1 VGRYSSKN
9 KLKFV
14 AYIHNLEKM
23 KKTLLSILGTTALV
37 LSANATVRTVNNGT
51 ITAGQYTS
59 VQAAVDASA
68 AGDTVYIHGS
78 VTSYGD
84 VTLNKRIVLIGAGH
98 YPTGTQYNLPTSLNT
113 IILSRG
119 NSTTLPTGSII
130 KGISFSNVYGSGGS
144 LPVNNITF
152 ERNYIPS
159 YISVCGDNWIIK
171 NNFVGYVSVSDFN
184 NLIVSNN
191 IIGTQYA
198 INSSNKPSVIITN
211 NIFLNGFY
219 LSSVSYSNF
228 TNNIII
234 EPNVLTNFSGTQN
247 TYNKNVF
254 IYADP
259 LNFKIFPPAGN
270 TGVGNLNTTASQF
283 VSTIPLNV
291 DLSSARIYDWHLLTS
306 ALGVGYGTD
315 GTDCGIYGGSYPMP
329 NMTGV
334 TTIPQMV
341 SMDIQNSVIPVD
353 GTLNV
358 DIKARNQK

>member
-1 VGRYSSKN
+1 
-9 KLKFV
+9 
-14 AYIHNLEKM
+14 M

-51 ITAGQYTS
+51 ITAGQYTT

-98 YPTGTQYNLPTSLNT
+98 KPTGTQYNLPTTLSNVY
-113 IILSRG
+113 LSRG

-130 KGISFSNVYGSGGS
+130 KGINLSGISGTGGS
-144 LPVNNITF
+144 LPVNNILV
-152 ERNYIPS
+152 ERNYLAS
-159 YISVCGDNWIIK
+159 NISICGDNWILK
-171 NNFVGYVSVSDFN
+171 NNFVNNCYINDFN
-184 NLIVSNN
+184 NVIISNN
-191 IIGTQYA
+191 IFGSSFA
-198 INSSNKPSVIITN
+198 IYQSVKPSVIITN

-219 LSSVSYSNF
+219 LTYISYSTF

-234 EPNVLTNFSGTQN
+234 EPGTLNNFSGTQN

>member
-1 VGRYSSKN
+1 
-9 KLKFV
+9 
-14 AYIHNLEKM
+14 M
-23 KKTLLSILGTTALV
+23 KKTLLTILGAMGFV
-37 LSANATVRTVNNGT
+37 LSATATVRTVNNGT
-51 ITAGQYTS
+51 ISAGQYTT
-59 VQAAVDASA
+59 VQEAVDASA

-98 YPTGTQYNLPTSLNT
+98 KPTGTQYNLPTTLNT

-130 KGISFSNVYGSGGS
+130 KGISFNNVYGSGGS

-159 YISVCGDNWIIK
+159 YISLCGDNWIIK
-171 NNFVGYVSVSDFN
+171 NNFVGYVDCSNFN

-211 NIFLNGFY
+211 NVFLNGFY
-219 LSSVSYSNF
+219 LSNVSYSNF

-234 EPNVLTNFSGTQN
+234 EPNALTNFSGTQN
-247 TYNKNVF
+247 TYNKNIF

-259 LNFKIFPPAGN
+259 LNFKAFPPAGN
-270 TGVGNLNTTASQF
+270 TGVGNLNTTSNQF

-291 DLSSARIYDWHLLTS
+291 NLDQARNYDWHLLS
-306 ALGVGYGTD
+306 SSLGLGYGTD

-329 NMTGV
+329 NTTGV

-341 SMDIQNSVIPVD
+341 SMDIQNSVIPVN
-353 GTLNV
+353 GTLDV
-358 DIKARNQK
+358 EIKSRNQK